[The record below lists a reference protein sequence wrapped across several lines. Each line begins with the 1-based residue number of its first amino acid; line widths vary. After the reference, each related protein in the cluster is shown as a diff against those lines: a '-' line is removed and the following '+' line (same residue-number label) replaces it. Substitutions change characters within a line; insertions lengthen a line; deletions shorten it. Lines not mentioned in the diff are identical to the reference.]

1 MAATKARDSAGRAL
15 SALGAR
21 LLETSPRKRGKITG
35 KNLSILILD
44 VHRSELVFCIH
55 AKRGDLC
62 ARADEVA
69 RCR

>member
-44 VHRSELVFCIH
+44 VHRSDS
-55 AKRGDLC
+55 GP
-62 ARADEVA
+62 AREIGYLQDHRRVTD
-69 RCR
+69 RVR